1 MNESGPRDVDGGE
14 KGKDQLVEN
23 GKNKVPIECKYCSS
37 RILNVGVC
45 ELVSAQTVCSHF
57 KTGVALCALPCPD
70 AEDILAGR
78 SWCAVHQLYRR
89 GTLYFYRHGRPV
101 AYSVLP
107 LRAIWNC
114 SYDLPTV
121 DGDSK
126 MVEKLTDFWCVND
139 IYTFENIGF
148 TNTVGQT
155 KYLACADCE
164 RGPVGWHSLET
175 RKSFVALSRVRHL

>member
-1 MNESGPRDVDGGE
+1 M
-14 KGKDQLVEN
+14 
-23 GKNKVPIECKYCSS
+23 
-37 RILNVGVC
+37 
-45 ELVSAQTVCSHF
+45 ELLTVRLMAS
-57 KTGVALCALPCPD
+57 T
-70 AEDILAGR
+70 
-78 SWCAVHQLYRR
+78 
-89 GTLYFYRHGRPV
+89 
-101 AYSVLP
+101 SVLS
-107 LRAIWNC
+107 LVQECA
-114 SYDLPTV
+114 SAFEYDLPAV

>member
-1 MNESGPRDVDGGE
+1 MFCDHVKILEGCRHLECDGGYQTAMNESSPPDVGSGE

-45 ELVSAQTVCSHF
+45 ELVSTQ
-57 KTGVALCALPCPD
+57 
-70 AEDILAGR
+70 
-78 SWCAVHQLYRR
+78 
-89 GTLYFYRHGRPV
+89 
-101 AYSVLP
+101 
-107 LRAIWNC
+107 
-114 SYDLPTV
+114 YDLPAV

>member
-1 MNESGPRDVDGGE
+1 MDDNVNTPQGAVFAGE
-14 KGKDQLVEN
+14 KEKDKLVEN

-37 RILNVGVC
+37 RILNVGMC
-45 ELVSAQTVCSHF
+45 ELVCTQ
-57 KTGVALCALPCPD
+57 
-70 AEDILAGR
+70 
-78 SWCAVHQLYRR
+78 
-89 GTLYFYRHGRPV
+89 
-101 AYSVLP
+101 
-107 LRAIWNC
+107 
-114 SYDLPTV
+114 YDLPTV

-148 TNTVGQT
+148 SHTVGQT

>member
-1 MNESGPRDVDGGE
+1 MCGSLFLL
-14 KGKDQLVEN
+14 Q
-23 GKNKVPIECKYCSS
+23 
-37 RILNVGVC
+37 
-45 ELVSAQTVCSHF
+45 Q
-57 KTGVALCALPCPD
+57 
-70 AEDILAGR
+70 
-78 SWCAVHQLYRR
+78 
-89 GTLYFYRHGRPV
+89 
-101 AYSVLP
+101 
-107 LRAIWNC
+107 
-114 SYDLPTV
+114 YDLPTV

-148 TNTVGQT
+148 SHTVGQT